1 MNTLIIAHAFAEN
14 RITKLDNTSEVDIDA
29 FYETA
34 VHQYMRFNPKTKKHE
49 PAEDTIQYV
58 RTVAGD
64 RFAARDAGNGKYITV
79 AMY

>member
-1 MNTLIIAHAFAEN
+1 MTALIIAHAFAEN
-14 RITKLDNTSEVDIDA
+14 RITKLDKTFEVDIDA

>member
-1 MNTLIIAHAFAEN
+1 MTALIIAHAFAEN
-14 RITKLDNTSEVDIDA
+14 HITKLDKTSEVDIDA

-34 VHQYMRFNPKTKKHE
+34 VHQYMRFNPKTKKRE